1 MMTKRRPNKNL
12 PQPNPQPSEPSSQQP
27 KPNPQPP
34 EPSSQQPEPDPQSPE
49 PSSQQPEPDPQ
60 SPEPSSGL
68 ALSRPNPVIPAQAG
82 IHTADPEREK
92 MGENGREIQKSS
104 LTFRQ
109 QAALT
114 VIAATPTV
122 AQAARQSGIGERTLY
137 RWLEDP
143 DFRAEL
149 VRLREESANLAR
161 QELQG
166 LMLRSVSVI
175 AEAMDDPDK
184 AVRLRAARY
193 AMSFAARI
201 GEVEKL
207 RKEIQEVEAALPIWT
222 AHHTLK

>member
-1 MMTKRRPNKNL
+1 MMTNRRPNNNL
-12 PQPNPQPSEPSSQQP
+12 PQPD
-27 KPNPQPP
+27 PQPP
-34 EPSSQQPEPDPQSPE
+34 EPTSHPHETSSQQPEPDPQP
-49 PSSQQPEPDPQ
+49 
-60 SPEPSSGL
+60 PEPSSGP
-68 ALSRPNPVIPAQAG
+68 ALSRPNPVIPAQSLPLADAGAG
-82 IHTADPEREK
+82 IHIVDPEREE
-92 MGENGREIQKSS
+92 MRENGREIQKSS

-122 AQAARQSGIGERTLY
+122 AQAARQSGIGESTLY

-207 RKEIQEVEAALPIWT
+207 RKEIQDLESALPIWT

>member
-1 MMTKRRPNKNL
+1 MMTKRRPNNNL
-12 PQPNPQPSEPSSQQP
+12 PQPNPQPPEPSSQP
-27 KPNPQPP
+27 H
-34 EPSSQQPEPDPQSPE
+34 ETSSQQPEPDPQSPE
-49 PSSQQPEPDPQ
+49 PSYGP
-60 SPEPSSGL
+60 
-68 ALSRPNPVIPAQAG
+68 ALSRPSPVIPAQAG
-82 IHTADPEREK
+82 IHTVDPEREK
-92 MGENGREIQKSS
+92 MRENGREIQKSS
-104 LTFRQ
+104 ITFRQ

-122 AQAARQSGIGERTLY
+122 AQAARQSGIGESTLY

-184 AVRLRAARY
+184 AIRLRAARY
-193 AMSFAARI
+193 AMSFAAHI

>member
-1 MMTKRRPNKNL
+1 MMTKRRPNNNL
-12 PQPNPQPSEPSSQQP
+12 PQ
-27 KPNPQPP
+27 PNPQPP
-34 EPSSQQPEPDPQSPE
+34 EPSSQQPEP
-49 PSSQQPEPDPQ
+49 
-60 SPEPSSGL
+60 SSGL
-68 ALSRPNPVIPAQAG
+68 ALSRPSPVIPAQAG
-82 IHTADPEREK
+82 IHTVDPEREE
-92 MGENGREIQKSS
+92 MRENRREIQKSS

-122 AQAARQSGIGERTLY
+122 AQAARQSGIGESTLY
-137 RWLEDP
+137 RWLEDA

-184 AVRLRAARY
+184 AIRLRAARY

-207 RKEIQEVEAALPIWT
+207 RKEIQELEAALPIWT
-222 AHHTLK
+222 AHYTLK

>member
-1 MMTKRRPNKNL
+1 MTKRRPTNNL
-12 PQPNPQPSEPSSQQP
+12 PQPNS
-27 KPNPQPP
+27 QPP
-34 EPSSQQPEPDPQSPE
+34 ETSPQSPE

-82 IHTADPEREK
+82 IHTVDPEREE

-122 AQAARQSGIGERTLY
+122 AQAARQSGIGESTFY

-143 DFRAEL
+143 DFRVEL
-149 VRLREESANLAR
+149 TRLREESANLAR

-184 AVRLRAARY
+184 TIRLRAARY

-201 GEVEKL
+201 GEVEKM
-207 RKEIQEVEAALPIWT
+207 RQEIRDIESALPIWT
-222 AHHTLK
+222 GRNTVK

>member
-1 MMTKRRPNKNL
+1 MTKRRPTNNL
-12 PQPNPQPSEPSSQQP
+12 PQPNS
-27 KPNPQPP
+27 QPP
-34 EPSSQQPEPDPQSPE
+34 ETSP
-49 PSSQQPEPDPQ
+49 QQPEPDPQ

-68 ALSRPNPVIPAQAG
+68 ALSRLSPVIPEQSLSLADAGTG
-82 IHTADPEREK
+82 IHTVDPEREK

-122 AQAARQSGIGERTLY
+122 AQAARQSGIGESTLY
-137 RWLEDP
+137 RWLED
-143 DFRAEL
+143 DKFRAEL
-149 VRLREESANLAR
+149 IRLREESANLAR

-184 AVRLRAARY
+184 AIRLRAARY

-201 GEVEKL
+201 GEVEKM
-207 RKEIQEVEAALPIWT
+207 RQEIRDIESALPIWT
-222 AHHTLK
+222 GRNTVK

>member
-1 MMTKRRPNKNL
+1 MTKRRPTNNL
-12 PQPNPQPSEPSSQQP
+12 PQPNS
-27 KPNPQPP
+27 QPP
-34 EPSSQQPEPDPQSPE
+34 ETSPQSPE

-82 IHTADPEREK
+82 IHTVDPEREE

-122 AQAARQSGIGERTLY
+122 AQAARQSGIGESTLY
-137 RWLEDP
+137 RWLED
-143 DFRAEL
+143 DKFRAEL
-149 VRLREESANLAR
+149 IRLREESANLAR

-184 AVRLRAARY
+184 AIRLRAARY

-201 GEVEKL
+201 GEVEKM
-207 RKEIQEVEAALPIWT
+207 RQEIRDIESALPIWT
-222 AHHTLK
+222 GRNTVK

>member
-1 MMTKRRPNKNL
+1 
-12 PQPNPQPSEPSSQQP
+12 
-27 KPNPQPP
+27 
-34 EPSSQQPEPDPQSPE
+34 
-49 PSSQQPEPDPQ
+49 
-60 SPEPSSGL
+60 
-68 ALSRPNPVIPAQAG
+68 
-82 IHTADPEREK
+82 

-122 AQAARQSGIGERTLY
+122 AQAARQSGIGESTLY
-137 RWLEDP
+137 RWLED
-143 DFRAEL
+143 DKFRAEL
-149 VRLREESANLAR
+149 IRLREESANLAR

-184 AVRLRAARY
+184 VIRLRAARY

-201 GEVEKL
+201 GEVEKM
-207 RKEIQEVEAALPIWT
+207 RQAIQDLESALPIWT
-222 AHHTLK
+222 GRNTVK